1 MTGKERLVSQA
12 SIYLGYKEKM
22 SNYMLDDKNA
32 NAGSNNYTRFARDYF
47 PSLQAQPWCLMF
59 VVAAFIEAFGEEKA
73 NKLLCGC
80 RNSAYCPTTVN
91 GFRKAGRWKTKDQT
105 PQVGDVI
112 FFQNTNNGVAS
123 HVGIVVDVYG
133 GRVYTIEG
141 NTSATGYND
150 NGGMVARKNY
160 ALTSGYILGYGR
172 PDWTIVDGKKFAP
185 NRTLTRAEAVMFLW
199 RLWGSPEPV
208 EKTSFEDV
216 KSTAYYAKAAAWAC
230 ENGITAGK
238 GKNLFAPDDYCTRGQ
253 FCTFM
258 WSASGSPKESV
269 KDFPF
274 VDVPEH
280 AYYYDAVVWAW
291 KHKIASGTS
300 SNSFAPNA
308 KVTRAQAVMMLW
320 AANGRS
326 KAPTASKFSDVTDKA
341 YYKDAVDWAV
351 AEGITSG
358 VS

>member
-1 MTGKERLVSQA
+1 MTGAERVVSTAAKETGYLEKASNARLD
-12 SIYLGYKEKM
+12 EKT
-22 SNYMLDDKNA
+22 A
-32 NAGSNNYTRFARDYF
+32 NAGSANYTKYWRDVY
-47 PSLQAQPWCLMF
+47 PQYQGQPWCDCF
-59 VVAAFIEAFGEEKA
+59 VSWIFMQAFGKETA
-73 NKLLCGC
+73 DKLLCGGLMSFYTPT
-80 RNSAYCPTTVN
+80 SANY
-91 GFRKAGRWKTKDQT
+91 FRKQNRFYTAGST
-105 PQVGDVI
+105 PKVGDQI
-112 FFQNTNNGVAS
+112 FFKNGGTIC
-123 HVGIVVDVYG
+123 HTGIVVDVTG

-141 NTSATGYND
+141 NTSGASGVVA
-150 NGGMVARKNY
+150 NGGGVCRKNY
-160 ALTSGYILGYGR
+160 PLSSSYIAGYGR
-172 PDWTIVDGKKFAP
+172 PDWTIVDGRKFAP

-258 WSASGSPKESV
+258 FKASNGTPEKV
-269 KDFPF
+269 PADLPF

-291 KHKIASGTS
+291 KHNIASGTS

>member
-1 MTGKERLVSQA
+1 MTGAERVVSTAAKETGYLEKTSNARLD
-12 SIYLGYKEKM
+12 EKT
-22 SNYMLDDKNA
+22 A
-32 NAGSNNYTRFARDYF
+32 NAGSANYTKYWRDVY
-47 PSLQAQPWCLMF
+47 PQYQGQPWCDCF
-59 VVAAFIEAFGEEKA
+59 VSWIFMQTFGKETA
-73 NKLLCGC
+73 DKLLCGGLMSFYTPT
-80 RNSAYCPTTVN
+80 SANY
-91 GFRKAGRWKTKDQT
+91 FRKQNRFYTAGST
-105 PQVGDVI
+105 PKVGDQI
-112 FFQNTNNGVAS
+112 FFKNGGTIC
-123 HVGIVVDVYG
+123 HTGIVVDVTG

-141 NTSATGYND
+141 NTSGDATLVS
-150 NGGMVARKNY
+150 NGGAVARKNY
-160 ALTSGYILGYGR
+160 ALSSSYIAGYGR
-172 PDWTIVDGKKFAP
+172 PDWTIVDGRKFAP

-208 EKTSFEDV
+208 EKASFEDV

-258 WSASGSPKESV
+258 FKASNGTPEKGPV
-269 KDFPF
+269 DLPF

-291 KHKIASGTS
+291 KHNIASGTS